1 MVNGKWKCKMMNGK
15 WEMVCGMWEMGN
27 AGTPKV
33 GICKEIAT
41 NSYKCP
47 STCQASKKQATEKNQ
62 MSTIFGE

>member
-1 MVNGKWKCKMMNGK
+1 MVNGNDEWKMGNGVWYVVNGK
-15 WEMVCGMWEMGN
+15 C
-27 AGTPKV
+27 
-33 GICKEIAT
+33 ICKEIAT

>member
-1 MVNGKWKCKMMNGK
+1 
-15 WEMVCGMWEMGN
+15 MGN

-47 STCQASKKQATEKNQ
+47 STCQASKKQAAEKNQ